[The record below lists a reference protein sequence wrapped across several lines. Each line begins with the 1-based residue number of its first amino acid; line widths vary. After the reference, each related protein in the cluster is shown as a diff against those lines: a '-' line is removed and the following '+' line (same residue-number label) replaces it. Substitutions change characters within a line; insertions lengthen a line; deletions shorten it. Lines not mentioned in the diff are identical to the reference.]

1 MRGLQFPV
9 PVASQIEGGRAHA
22 TVLRLVLSTAAS
34 APTGDALSVNVR
46 QGVVKT
52 ISSTSPDGD
61 IQQVADQRLGAINLG
76 RAPQISIGRVRQPA
90 PRAWPVSSATLR
102 PPHL

>member
-46 QGVVKT
+46 QGVVKA
-52 ISSTSPDGD
+52 ISSTSPDDD
-61 IQQVADQRLGAINLG
+61 IQQVADHRLGAVKVDSG
-76 RAPQISIGRVRQPA
+76 PQISIGRVRQPA